1 MNRSEGARAVSPR
14 GAEVEAVGA
23 VEAREVPAGLRLLV
37 AMPALNEE
45 KTVGEVIAGIPE
57 RIPGIGAI
65 DVLVVD
71 DGSTD
76 RTGEL
81 AREAGATVLRHAA
94 PRGVGAAFHSALGY
108 GIDRGF
114 DLIVSIDSDGQFNPA
129 DIPQLVAPVVSG
141 EADFSTA
148 SRFADPQLVPRMP
161 WLKLWGNRMMS
172 RLVSRLAG
180 ATFYDV
186 SCGMRCYSRRAALH
200 LNLLGRFT
208 YTQEVFLN
216 LAFKQLRIAEVPLEV
231 RGERSFGESRVA
243 SNLWRYALRT
253 SQIIFRCYRDYNP
266 LKFFGWAAALL
277 MIPALMLG
285 LFLGAWYLQTG
296 GFSPYKWTGFA
307 AAALAILGVLILQV
321 GLVGD
326 LLNRHRIYLEEVLF
340 RERSRGGERRA
351 GGRDATEPR

>member
-1 MNRSEGARAVSPR
+1 M
-14 GAEVEAVGA
+14 EAAGDL
-23 VEAREVPAGLRLLV
+23 EARQAAAQSVEAGLRLLV

-45 KTVGEVIAGIPE
+45 RTVGEVIAGIPE
-57 RIPGIGAI
+57 KIPGIAVI

-76 RTGEL
+76 RTGEI
-81 AREAGATVLRHAA
+81 AREAGAKVLRHPA

-108 GIDRGF
+108 GIDQGA

-129 DIPQLVAPVVSG
+129 DIPRLVAPVVAG
-141 EADFSTA
+141 EADFATA
-148 SRFADPQLVPRMP
+148 SRFADPELVPRMP

-266 LKFFGWAAALL
+266 LKFFGWLALL
-277 MIPALMLG
+277 LFLPGLGLG
-285 LFLGAWYLQTG
+285 LFLAVVYFETG
-296 GFSPYKWTGFA
+296 SFSPYKWTGFA
-307 AAALAILGVLILQV
+307 AAALTILAVLVFQV

-326 LLNRHRIYLEEVLF
+326 LLNRHRIYLEEVLY
-340 RERSRGGERRA
+340 RQRDLGSRNWG
-351 GGRDATEPR
+351 PRNSGPRNRGSGDRQE